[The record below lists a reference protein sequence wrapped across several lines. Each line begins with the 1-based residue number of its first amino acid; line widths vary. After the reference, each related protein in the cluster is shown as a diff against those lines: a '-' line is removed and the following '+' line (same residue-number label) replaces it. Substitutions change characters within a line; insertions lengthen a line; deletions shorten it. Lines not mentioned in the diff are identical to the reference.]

1 MISDTQTTLLPPG
14 KQPVKM
20 LRFASWSLMNGSQF
34 QYCEYELK
42 FWCFGL
48 GRLWKTVTDTYKTE
62 KRQWPC
68 ITNWSVSRIYIT
80 VQWTN
85 LLYLTPSVRLSKTD
99 LDSGIQIID
108 YGFLI
113 SGTWIQ
119 NPDHQAESYIL
130 RAEFRIL
137 QAQDSGFSKQNFSD
151 IPLLHGT

>member
-1 MISDTQTTLLPPG
+1 
-14 KQPVKM
+14 M

-48 GRLWKTVTDTYKTE
+48 CRLWKTVTDRHSYSKDGIKHKTE

-119 NPDHQAESYIL
+119 NPHNQAESYIR
-130 RAEFRIL
+130 RAEFRIP
-137 QAQDSGFSKQNFSD
+137 QPQDSGLSKQNFSD